1 VTLVETN
8 GDGAFGSI
16 TERNFRTNLER
27 LRSGTATTATVAA
40 IERDITT
47 ASRRQVEWAL
57 RRLMALRALGLYLMT
72 TPRRGRGRPKKGQ
85 RGLFQS
91 LTDRSLRDLGITD
104 NHIATRALNVARISD
119 EMYEAYLASTDEP
132 TEAGLLK
139 YASDRSDPRSIFDRA
154 NSENYSNSDN
164 RGHPWWTQVRGDL
177 HTTASSAEY
186 YTNEYVFEALGCRF
200 DLDPASPGKD
210 VVPWIPADRHFTIVE
225 DGLTQDWGDDL
236 VFLNFPYTKD
246 ATPLWAEKFR
256 KHGNGVALCVDRTS
270 TGWWQDLCGNADL
283 ILQVNKK
290 STSSGLTVSPAIT
303 RSDLRS
309 SPTACAASKL

>member
-1 VTLVETN
+1 
-8 GDGAFGSI
+8 
-16 TERNFRTNLER
+16 
-27 LRSGTATTATVAA
+27 
-40 IERDITT
+40 
-47 ASRRQVEWAL
+47 
-57 RRLMALRALGLYLMT
+57 M
-72 TPRRGRGRPKKGQ
+72 
-85 RGLFQS
+85 
-91 LTDRSLRDLGITD
+91 
-104 NHIATRALNVARISD
+104 
-119 EMYEAYLASTDEP
+119 
-132 TEAGLLK
+132 
-139 YASDRSDPRSIFDRA
+139 
-154 NSENYSNSDN
+154 
-164 RGHPWWTQVRGDL
+164 RGDL

-290 STSSGLTVSPAIT
+290 INFIRPDGESGNNALGSTFVAYGMRGVEALMSHGHDADAPGRDHRRGSAGESVLCST
-303 RSDLRS
+303 
-309 SPTACAASKL
+309 